1 MKNISGEL
9 NRLIDGDI
17 DYTNYLTYEPIFR
30 QEYYKVQEE
39 IDICLVQ
46 LPEGQHEEI

>member
-1 MKNISGEL
+1 MKNISVEL

-17 DYTNYLTYEPIFR
+17 DTKNYLTYEPILR

-39 IDICLVQ
+39 IDIYLGQ
-46 LPEGQHEEI
+46 LPEGQYEEL